1 MKGSLWTM
9 SAPAVGLALLALN
22 CDSAPTSPTRL
33 QVPESPARA
42 LTGTVV
48 DSGGRPVAGATIV
61 PVAQTWTD
69 TAAATSDAA
78 GLYMF
83 PLKPGAGGSVE
94 LRIEKDGFEPSL
106 KVVSLDRAEDV
117 VATLRIHPVMRISVG
132 DTVRLSIDADDPVCS
147 YQGYWPC
154 RRIRVTAPTT
164 GDARISAE
172 DAQAPVR
179 LQSFP
184 AAEQGGRLLSRHM
197 TEGAEL
203 MVDVLLMDQSKAY
216 AFELQTW
223 FAGGCFYYYYC

>member
-1 MKGSLWTM
+1 M
-9 SAPAVGLALLALN
+9 SAPAIGLALLAVN
-22 CDSAPTSPTRL
+22 CDSAPTAPTRL
-33 QVPESPARA
+33 QAPGAPPRA

-48 DSGGRPVAGATIV
+48 DSSGQPVAGATII
-61 PVAQTWTD
+61 PVAQSWTD
-69 TAAATSDAA
+69 TAAVTSDPA

-83 PLKPGAGGSVE
+83 PLRPGVAGSVE
-94 LRIEKDGFEPSL
+94 IRIEKDGFEPSL

-117 VATLRIHPVMRISVG
+117 VATLRLHPVMRISVG
-132 DTVRLSIDADDPVCS
+132 DTVRLSIDAEDPVCS

-164 GDARISAE
+164 GDATISAQ

-179 LQSFP
+179 LQFFP
-184 AAEQGGRLLSRHM
+184 VTEFGGTLLRRHM
-197 TEGAEL
+197 TQATEIV
-203 MVDVLLMDQSKAY
+203 VDVLLMDRSKAY